1 MPRTPGPFRGT
12 VLVTLLGALLL
23 AGCSATADGST
34 AATARPATSAPGTT
48 LPKGTESLVGRYA
61 SAYYGDARIELNAA
75 GDALQLV
82 LGPAAVRHGLRHWD
96 GDVFTFAP
104 QGESATPGSISAL
117 TFTPGQMQIERYAED
132 LERGRFQRVAD
143 RP

>member
-1 MPRTPGPFRGT
+1 M
-12 VLVTLLGALLL
+12 A
-23 AGCSATADGST
+23 
-34 AATARPATSAPGTT
+34 
-48 LPKGTESLVGRYA
+48 SLVGRYA

>member
-1 MPRTPGPFRGT
+1 MLFGERAWDDAPAADWLMTMQNLDAMHGQYKAQGRLVGQPPPAAPTPPSP
-12 VLVTLLGALLL
+12 L
-23 AGCSATADGST
+23 A
-34 AATARPATSAPGTT
+34 
-48 LPKGTESLVGRYA
+48 SLVGRYA